1 LDAVS
6 KGIVATTEVTPI
18 NRERLLNDADPRIRD
33 QAGAVL
39 AARLPARRLDVVAQ
53 FAPALSL
60 TGSPAKGRVTF
71 ENNCSRCHALGGVG
85 SAVGPDLSALG
96 SRTTPEL
103 LESMLDPTATIEPR
117 FVSYQIETEDER
129 SLSGIVTAENNAQL
143 TLLQPGGK
151 AEVVALKDIIDLRAS
166 SLSLM
171 PEGLEQGQTPQD
183 LADLLAFIR
192 SFAR

>member
-1 LDAVS
+1 
-6 KGIVATTEVTPI
+6 
-18 NRERLLNDADPRIRD
+18 
-33 QAGAVL
+33 
-39 AARLPARRLDVVAQ
+39 VVAR
-53 FAPALSL
+53 FAPALSVA
-60 TGSPAKGRVTF
+60 GDAAKGRATF

-85 SAVGPDLSALG
+85 FTVGPDLSALG
-96 SRTTPEL
+96 LRTTPEL
-103 LESMLDPTATIEPR
+103 LESILDPTATIEPR